1 MKDAVRCPAYDV
13 VVLGR
18 SLQGWRTQRRRAT
31 VSDGRGAVVVQ
42 LDNGERKQILG
53 CAEGLF
59 KSRNALGCQV
69 VKGTRG
75 LRHDGAT

>member
-1 MKDAVRCPAYDV
+1 MMLWFSGGRFRAGARNGDAQ
-13 VVLGR
+13 L
-18 SLQGWRTQRRRAT
+18 SQM
-31 VSDGRGAVVVQ
+31 DGGAVVVQ